1 MRITFITAGRAG
13 KSGMREAAADYMKR
27 IGRYCAVEEAAVSG
41 RAASARMSVSEA
53 RKKDGALIAPRMKKG
68 SFTVAMDQAGKTYT
82 SEGLARLVEKV
93 MAGAYGPG
101 RDLCFI
107 VGGPFG
113 LHESIRERCDEVMS
127 LSSLTLPHE
136 LARLVLFEQV
146 YRAFTIIKG
155 EPYSH

>member
-1 MRITFITAGRAG
+1 MRIIFISAGQARNPCI
-13 KSGMREAAADYMKR
+13 KEAAAGYIKR
-27 IGRYCAVEEAAVSG
+27 IRRYCVVEETEVSG
-41 RAASARMSVSEA
+41 RAASAKMSVAEA
-53 RKKDGALIAPRMKKG
+53 CKKDGALIAARMKKG
-68 SFTVAMDQAGKTYT
+68 FFTVAMDQGGKAYT
-82 SEGLARLVEKV
+82 TAELSRLVEKV

-101 RDLCFI
+101 KDLCFI

-113 LHESIRERCDEVMS
+113 LHESVRERCDEALS